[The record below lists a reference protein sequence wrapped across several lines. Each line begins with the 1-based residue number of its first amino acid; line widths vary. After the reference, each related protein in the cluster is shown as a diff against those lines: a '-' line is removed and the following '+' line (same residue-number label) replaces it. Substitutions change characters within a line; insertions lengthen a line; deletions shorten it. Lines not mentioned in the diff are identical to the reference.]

1 MIMWQGHSCLS
12 IIRHL
17 YTYRKPFSSQ
27 RVDFVLRFKRH
38 MSPYRVLTCL
48 KGRDYRCDRR
58 NPSKFH
64 YLPVVLP
71 SLQWRS
77 SLLIWPFKGHKWW
90 NTSHTSGGD
99 GDSAWTDWR
108 WRPGRRPHLPI
119 FPAHFPAPF
128 SAPYAAGPARFVLLM
143 SRDALEPH
151 SGLLLL
157 TCFELL
163 GYWMPSV
170 PILR

>member
-27 RVDFVLRFKRH
+27 HVDFVLRFKRH

-64 YLPVVLP
+64 CLPVVLP
-71 SLQWRS
+71 SLQWSS

-99 GDSAWTDWR
+99 GNSAWTDWR

-119 FPAHFPAPF
+119 FPRPFPRPLRRRPRPIRSPSVTWRAW
-128 SAPYAAGPARFVLLM
+128 ATQWAVVVDVLRAFRLL
-143 SRDALEPH
+143 DAL
-151 SGLLLL
+151 S
-157 TCFELL
+157 
-163 GYWMPSV
+163 SNSQV
-170 PILR
+170 I